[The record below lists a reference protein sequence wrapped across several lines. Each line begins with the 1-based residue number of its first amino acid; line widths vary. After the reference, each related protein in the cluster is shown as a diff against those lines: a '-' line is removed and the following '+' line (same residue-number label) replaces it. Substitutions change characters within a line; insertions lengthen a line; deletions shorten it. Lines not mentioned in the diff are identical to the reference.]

1 MADLCRRLKQID
13 FITNLDLVPAVEQ
26 GLVNNCNMIEVKDVV
41 VPLLHWACARLFP
54 FHTNEHKHVL
64 SGSGG
69 RPYKPEWRNHGTAEN
84 NPKS

>member
-1 MADLCRRLKQID
+1 
-13 FITNLDLVPAVEQ
+13 
-26 GLVNNCNMIEVKDVV
+26 MIEVKDVV